1 MVNSRLCETARP
13 AGFKIW
19 DRDLKKDN
27 RDPKKT
33 LETHQKRLRD
43 FQIRPKFSTTYIF
56 QGTILYRFSC
66 CLWTEVCM
74 IPAFLNSPSHLLVS
88 VFQVIYFELPI
99 TRTFLDFPRRFELPG
114 VDSGYFCTRWRG
126 QKLLARPCFLEYREI
141 FDVTNLSYY
150 ERGGECIS
158 LWRDVFSLGYEKN
171 WTFCLRTARL
181 PVLVK

>member
-13 AGFKIW
+13 AGFKIR

-66 CLWTEVCM
+66 CLWTEVCI
-74 IPAFLNSPSHLLVS
+74 IPAFLHSPSHLLVS
-88 VFQVIYFELPI
+88 AFQVIYFELPI

-114 VDSGYFCTRWRG
+114 VDSGYFCIRWRS
-126 QKLLARPCFLEYREI
+126 QKLQARPCFSWIPWNIWRYELILLREWWRVYIALTGCI
-141 FDVTNLSYY
+141 FTGVRKELNILLTH
-150 ERGGECIS
+150 RS
-158 LWRDVFSLGYEKN
+158 LTS
-171 WTFCLRTARL
+171 TC
-181 PVLVK
+181 